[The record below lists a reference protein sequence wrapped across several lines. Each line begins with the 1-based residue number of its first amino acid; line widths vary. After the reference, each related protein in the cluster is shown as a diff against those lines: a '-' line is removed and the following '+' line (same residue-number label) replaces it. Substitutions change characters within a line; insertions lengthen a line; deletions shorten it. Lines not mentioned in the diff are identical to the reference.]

1 MERSYGDLT
10 RKYRFPALR
19 TLIDYETAYDIVG
32 TGMVSPVSM
41 RDAILVVAEYGRF
54 SDLKL

>member
-1 MERSYGDLT
+1 M
-10 RKYRFPALR
+10 R
-19 TLIDYETAYDIVG
+19 TLIDYETAYDIAG
-32 TGMVSPVSM
+32 TGVVSPVSM